1 MMSNDSIRCIR
12 INLNIADSRDR
23 KIFDL
28 YNRQIHKSE
37 FIKRLIENYGI
48 SLEQPIISSE
58 NVSNDNVQN
67 DFLLKTIQ
75 QFSANLEKLQ
85 MQIQE
90 QSVKLESQEDKI
102 SLMNLTNNDLSVN
115 NKNTISNDKD
125 EDVISVPVNKGFM
138 DNILALGNTD
148 KDANS
153 YLSALNSSDS
163 TDEG

>member
-1 MMSNDSIRCIR
+1 
-12 INLNIADSRDR
+12 
-23 KIFDL
+23 
-28 YNRQIHKSE
+28 
-37 FIKRLIENYGI
+37 
-48 SLEQPIISSE
+48 
-58 NVSNDNVQN
+58 
-67 DFLLKTIQ
+67 
-75 QFSANLEKLQ
+75 

-90 QSVKLESQEDKI
+90 QSVKLESQEEKI